1 MPVVMKL
8 IHYLYNEDVLSED
21 VIMQW
26 YKQEPASKDA
36 SQGHSDIR
44 KQVCVFNHAP
54 GEYSCLAPPTLNNYI
69 NKLSYLYI

>member
-1 MPVVMKL
+1 MFITCILQEFGCSKSHHMSVVMKL

-26 YKQEPASKDA
+26 YKQEPASKDV

-44 KQVCVFNHAP
+44 KQVRVFNHAP
-54 GEYSCLAPPTLNNYI
+54 GEYSC
-69 NKLSYLYI
+69 

>member
-21 VIMQW
+21 TIMQW

-44 KQVCVFNHAP
+44 KQVCVLNP
-54 GEYSCLAPPTLNNYI
+54 LLNEYSC
-69 NKLSYLYI
+69 